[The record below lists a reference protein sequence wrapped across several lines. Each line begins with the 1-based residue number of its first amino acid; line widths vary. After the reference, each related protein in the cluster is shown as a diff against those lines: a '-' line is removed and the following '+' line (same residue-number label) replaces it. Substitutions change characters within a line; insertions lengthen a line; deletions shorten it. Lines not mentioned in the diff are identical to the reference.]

1 MFCDNCGRQLND
13 GAKFCESCG
22 ARVGGADAQPVN
34 QGFVQNAPQNVMYTQ
49 PAYMAPVQTAR
60 KPKSRAWI
68 IIIIAVVVA
77 AGIGVGLFFLLSPK
91 NPTMTVNG
99 KPTLTVNGENIPV
112 EVSGLAELRGEYKV
126 VFVGKKENDIYLV
139 AVNFARGN
147 PSAGKT
153 YNLKDLGET
162 IVWFE
167 HTNDEE
173 NIHNYLNT
181 DRNDFTEVTVSVGDY
196 AEQERISISVSG
208 EFSYDGVEYK
218 FSLSGNAEYCPN
230 DKLIADYR
238 DLIAR
243 AEKVNGEE

>member
-13 GAKFCESCG
+13 GAKFCDSCG

-34 QGFVQNAPQNVMYTQ
+34 QGFVQNTPQNMMYTQ
-49 PAYMAPVQTAR
+49 PVYMAPVQTAR

-112 EVSGLAELRGEYKV
+112 EVSGLAESVGEYTV
-126 VFVGKKENDIYLV
+126 AFLGKKGNDIYFV
-139 AVNFARGN
+139 AVDFAGSN
-147 PSAGKT
+147 PYAGKT

-162 IVWFE
+162 IVWFN

-173 NIHNYLNT
+173 NIHNDLNT
-181 DRNDFTEVTVSVGDY
+181 DSNDFTEVTVSVGDY
-196 AEQERISISVSG
+196 AEQERIGISVSG
-208 EFSYDGVEYK
+208 ELSYDGVEYK
-218 FSLSGNAEYCPN
+218 FSLSGNAEYC
-230 DKLIADYR
+230 DDFS
-238 DLIAR
+238 DLMAR
-243 AEKVNGEE
+243 VEDVIGN